1 MTSFIPMVLGFLM
14 FAHAQP
20 TKPNIVLLFADDQRA
35 DTIHALGNNQIITP
49 NLDAL
54 VREGTS
60 FDRAYIMGGLQGA
73 VCVPSRAMMLSG
85 KSLYRVSEQL
95 KENTTWPMA
104 LRQAGYQ
111 TFATGKWHNGAPAL
125 AASFPNAKSIYLGG
139 MSDQFGT
146 PMADVGPDGKM
157 TNQRK
162 PPEHCSEVFAD
173 EAIRFLKNA
182 DKDKP
187 FAVYVAFK
195 SPHDPRQAPQKYL
208 DMYDSSKVTLPPN
221 YLPEHPFNNGEL
233 IIRDER
239 LEKWPRSKSAIQK
252 HLAEYYA
259 IISHQ
264 DAQIG
269 RIVQTLKEKG
279 VYENTLIVFA
289 ADNGLAIGSHG
300 LMGKQSVYEH
310 SMRIPLI
317 VKGPGVQKNRRS
329 NAMCLTID
337 LFPTFCEVA
346 GAKAP
351 PVVEGKSLVP
361 VLSGRETTHRS
372 EILTG
377 YRHLMRGFRDDRY
390 KLIVNIAVN
399 KTQLFDLQD
408 DPHEL
413 RDLSNEAGMKEK
425 VGQLMEGMKKAQ
437 QSWGDK
443 QSLTPE
449 KALPLKFD
457 FSKVPEEKAKKGKS

>member
-1 MTSFIPMVLGFLM
+1 MATLLPLVLGFLIS
-14 FAHAQP
+14 AQSLQ
-20 TKPNIVLLFADDQRA
+20 TRPNILFLFADDQRA
-35 DTIHALGNNQIITP
+35 DTIQALGNKEIITP

-73 VCVPSRAMMLSG
+73 VCVPSRAMMLSS

-95 KENTTWPMA
+95 KDQITWPMV
-104 LRQAGYQ
+104 LRQSGYQ

-125 AASFPNAKSIYLGG
+125 AASFPNARGIYLGG

-162 PPEHCSEVFAD
+162 PPEHCSEVFAN
-173 EAIRFLKNA
+173 EVINFLNTR

-187 FAVYVAFK
+187 FAAYVAFK
-195 SPHDPRQAPQKYL
+195 SPHDPRQAPKKFIQ
-208 DMYDSSKVTLPPN
+208 MYDPAKITLPAN
-221 YLPEHPFNNGEL
+221 YATEHPFNNGEL

-239 LEKWPRSKSAIQK
+239 LEKWPRTKNAVQK

-264 DAQIG
+264 DEQIG
-269 RIVQTLKEKG
+269 RIIQTLKDKG
-279 VYENTLIVFA
+279 VFENTVIVFA

-310 SMRIPLI
+310 SARIPLV
-317 VKGPGVQKNRRS
+317 VKGPGILKGKRT
-329 NAMCLTID
+329 NAMCYTVD
-337 LFPTFCEVA
+337 FFPTFCDIA

-351 PVVEGKSLVP
+351 QAVEGKSLWP
-361 VLSGRETTHRS
+361 VLSGNQETHRT

-377 YRHLMRGFRDDRY
+377 YRHLMRGYRDDRY

-399 KTQLFDLQD
+399 KKQLFDLQE
-408 DPHEL
+408 DPHEI
-413 RDLSNEAGMKEK
+413 RDLSSEEGFRGKLN
-425 VGQLMEGMKKAQ
+425 QLEEGMKKAQ
-437 QSWGDK
+437 ELWGDK
-443 QSLTPE
+443 QTLTR
-449 KALPLKFD
+449 
-457 FSKVPEEKAKKGKS
+457 KSHCH